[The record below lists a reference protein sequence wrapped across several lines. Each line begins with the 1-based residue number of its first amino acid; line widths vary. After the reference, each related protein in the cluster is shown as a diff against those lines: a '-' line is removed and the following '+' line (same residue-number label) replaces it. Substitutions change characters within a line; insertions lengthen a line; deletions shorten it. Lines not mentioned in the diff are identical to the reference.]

1 MSTISGRAE
10 VAKLPA
16 ELMSKF
22 ALCDEVNQN
31 MFSFSLFFNF
41 LIIFKSNKRFQ
52 FLSNCWKL
60 YERIISSRA
69 CVYRL
74 RYNNNTDEQD
84 ELSDFIE
91 ESGDKCR
98 QLLLKLFDEANEYV
112 AQRKAARVAKN
123 KGDDDADDDDD
134 DGRDQPIQFYHSM
147 HAGII

>member
-1 MSTISGRAE
+1 M
-10 VAKLPA
+10 
-16 ELMSKF
+16 
-22 ALCDEVNQN
+22 
-31 MFSFSLFFNF
+31 
-41 LIIFKSNKRFQ
+41 
-52 FLSNCWKL
+52 
-60 YERIISSRA
+60 
-69 CVYRL
+69 YRL
-74 RYNNNTDEQD
+74 RYNNNTDEHD